1 MPRRK
6 LSPKV
11 KQFLY
16 QNRWKV
22 KKSNYSGDA
31 LAYLQRLRAASKGAR
46 TRANNTAYI
55 GKTKI
60 PRNSELY
67 RVIHAAAGLKGQT
80 VKKFISSNKAAI
92 QRFVKDGS
100 VVISRETEYAIS
112 DIKSLPRSSKIF
124 IGGLQVSKEQAILA
138 LQTLQST
145 SMNVSNI
152 VVLNHELKYDLL
164 GNLHLDIPQPE
175 DYGDLLD
182 EIEEYND
189 SGETDAMLMSEQMW
203 MGYLDEYD
211 TIVYIKS

>member
-1 MPRRK
+1 MRK
-6 LSPKV
+6 KLTAKV

-16 QNRWKV
+16 QNRWKT
-22 KKSNYSGDA
+22 KKSEYSGDA
-31 LAYLQRLRAASKGAR
+31 LAYLLRLRSASKAAR
-46 TRANNTAYI
+46 TRANNTAVI

-67 RVIHAAAGLKGQT
+67 RIIKASANLKGQT

-92 QRFVKDGS
+92 NKLAKDGNI
-100 VVISRETEYAIS
+100 VISRETEYAIS
-112 DIKSLPRSSKIF
+112 DIKKLPRASKIF
-124 IGGLQVSKEQAILA
+124 IDGNQVTKEQAILA

-152 VVLNHELKYDLL
+152 VVLNHEMKYDFL

-175 DYGDLLD
+175 DYDDLLD
-182 EIEEYND
+182 DIDGLMDGGDVD
-189 SGETDAMLMSEQMW
+189 SELEAEQMW